1 MEKQKVIV
9 TIAVAVAAV
18 SGISLLIFGRGPA
31 AEQPKTTNSV
41 SGETATSTTPTT
53 ATTSTAATTTAKTTT
68 TNGTK
73 KTTTKSTA
81 TATASA
87 TDKYIAATKA
97 YANLRFQFVNC
108 KATPGSFTVKK
119 GTKFMLDNRDN
130 AKHKFAVGKTV
141 YYLGPYGW
149 TVATANVVGLNYI
162 TCDGGGSARIT
173 VQP

>member
-9 TIAVAVAAV
+9 IIAVAVAAV
-18 SGISLLIFGRGPA
+18 SGVSLLIFGRGPA
-31 AEQPKTTNSV
+31 EKQPGTAATVNGEAATTSPAA
-41 SGETATSTTPTT
+41 ATSTT
-53 ATTSTAATTTAKTTT
+53 TTSTTKTTT

-73 KTTTKSTA
+73 KTITKSTV
-81 TATASA
+81 TAAASA

-97 YANLRFQFVNC
+97 YTNLRFQFVNC

-130 AKHKFAVGKTV
+130 AAHKIAVGKTV
-141 YYLGPYGW
+141 YSLGAYGW
-149 TVATANVVGLNYI
+149 TVATANVVGLTYI